1 MEFLRA
7 ASLGF
12 NFTGYYVEKTVNH
25 CNEAI
30 AKKPLHQSHW
40 KVTSFF

>member
-1 MEFLRA
+1 MDFLRT

-12 NFTGYYVEKTVNH
+12 NFTGYYVEKSVNY
-25 CNEAI
+25 CNKAI
-30 AKKPLHQSHW
+30 AKKPLHQSHR